1 MSAAVQINS
10 ESAGPG
16 GGLWGII
23 CRCVQLER
31 RWVILTP
38 VLSIVAMVA
47 YLRFAPAVYPIRGGI
62 DLRVDSGVAKLAA
75 SYAPPA
81 VLGTGLI
88 DAVSSVEVLSDAVR
102 RTNGSQ
108 YAILGTE
115 GDPVRILREQLHVN
129 YDSAIDR
136 LTIRLDSPFPHQGAA
151 IVNAV
156 IESLLTPHKS
166 DSGALAAAM
175 IDPRSVVEVDSATAD
190 VEPLGLPPWVMISL
204 SAVIGLSAGI
214 AIALYRGVHDQR
226 IHSPGQIKR
235 VTGLRTAGYLPL
247 LSSKLSP
254 AGRGLAA
261 HIDPNSEV
269 AVLCRSLLLKL
280 FGATVSQQ
288 AGSLLVTSPAGGE
301 GRSTVALNLAVTLA
315 LAGESVLL
323 VDADIQSPILHK
335 LFTDSDSSLGLC
347 EALDN
352 PRAASDFVRPT
363 HVQNLS
369 LLSCGKASSAAA
381 AKLQSQSL
389 ADVMSK
395 LRANHRYVIY
405 DAGPV
410 LGNPDTLAVASRC
423 NATLLV
429 FHAQRTDLASA
440 AEARHLLKQ
449 NRTRQ
454 VVAILNALP
463 NDGRRKYF
471 KNQPA
476 PRESRRAPNETYSN
490 IHDYGLV
497 TS

>member
-1 MSAAVQINS
+1 M
-10 ESAGPG
+10 
-16 GGLWGII
+16 
-23 CRCVQLER
+23 
-31 RWVILTP
+31 LTTL
-38 VLSIVAMVA
+38 LSILGMVV
-47 YLRFAPAVYPIRGGI
+47 YLRYAPVVYPIRGSI
-62 DLRVDSGVAKLAA
+62 DFRLDDVTAKSAA
-75 SYAPPA
+75 SHAPPA
-81 VLGTGLI
+81 VLSADLI
-88 DAVSSVEVLSDAVR
+88 DAVSSVNVLSDAVR
-102 RTNGSQ
+102 RMNDSQ
-108 YAILGTE
+108 YAIFGTI
-115 GDPVRILREQLHVN
+115 GDPIGALREQLHAKYN
-129 YDSAIDR
+129 SAAER
-136 LTIRLDSPFPHQGAA
+136 LVISLDSPFPHQGAA

-166 DSGALAAAM
+166 DAGGAIVPAT
-175 IDPRSVVEVDSATAD
+175 IDPQSVVQINSATAD
-190 VEPLGLPPWVMISL
+190 VQPAGLPAPLMIL
-204 SAVIGLSAGI
+204 LSAGAGLLIGFLI
-214 AIALYRGVHDQR
+214 AIYRGARDRR
-226 IHSPGQIKR
+226 IQSPGQIKQT
-235 VTGLRTAGYLPL
+235 TGLRTAGYLPL
-247 LSSKLSP
+247 LSSKLSQ

-280 FGATVSQQ
+280 FGTTVSQQ
-288 AGSLLVTSPAGGE
+288 AGSLAVTSPAGGE

-335 LFTDSDSSLGLC
+335 LFSDSDSSLGLC

-352 PRAASDFVRPT
+352 PLAASDFVRPT
-363 HVQNLS
+363 HVRNLS

-381 AKLQSQSL
+381 AKLQSRSL

-395 LRANHRYVIY
+395 LRENHRYVIY
-405 DAGPV
+405 DTGPV

-429 FHAQRTDLASA
+429 FHAESTDLASA
-440 AEARHLLKQ
+440 TEARLLLKQ

-471 KNQPA
+471 KNQPP
-476 PRESRRAPNETYSN
+476 PRENRRAPNETYSD

-497 TS
+497 AS

>member
-1 MSAAVQINS
+1 M
-10 ESAGPG
+10 
-16 GGLWGII
+16 WGSI
-23 CRCVQLER
+23 CRYVQLER
-31 RWVILTP
+31 GWVILTTL
-38 VLSIVAMVA
+38 LSTLGMAA
-47 YLRFAPAVYPIRGGI
+47 YLRYAPVVYPIQGTVDFRLDVATAKFAGGH
-62 DLRVDSGVAKLAA
+62 A
-75 SYAPPA
+75 SPA
-81 VLGTGLI
+81 VMSADLI
-88 DAVSSVEVLSDAVR
+88 DAVSSVNVLSDAVR
-102 RTNGSQ
+102 RMNDSQ
-108 YAILGTE
+108 YAILGTA
-115 GDPVRILREQLHVN
+115 GDPVRILREELHVR
-129 YDSAIDR
+129 YDSAGSR
-136 LTIRLDSPFPHQGAA
+136 LIIGLDSPFPHQGAA

-156 IESLLTPHKS
+156 IESLLTPHSS
-166 DSGALAAAM
+166 DAGGAIAAAI
-175 IDPRSVVEVDSATAD
+175 IDPQSVVQVNSATAD
-190 VEPLGLPPWVMISL
+190 VQPAGLPPSLMIVL
-204 SAVIGLSAGI
+204 SAGVGLLLGI
-214 AIALYRGVHDQR
+214 AIAIFRGARDRR
-226 IHSPGQIKR
+226 IQSPGQIKN

-247 LSSKLSP
+247 LSSKLSQ

-261 HIDPNSEV
+261 HIDPNSEA

-280 FGATVSQQ
+280 FGTTVSQQ

-335 LFTDSDSSLGLC
+335 LFSDSDSSLGLC

-352 PRAASDFVRPT
+352 PPAASDFVRPT
-363 HVQNLS
+363 HVNNLS
-369 LLSCGKASSAAA
+369 LLSCGKASSSAA

-395 LRANHRYVIY
+395 LRENHRYVIY

-449 NRTRQ
+449 NRTKQ

-463 NDGRRKYF
+463 NDGRRMYF
-471 KNQPA
+471 KNQPP
-476 PRESRRAPNETYSN
+476 PRDSRRAPNETYSD